1 MAEMNHVSTYM
12 AGTLKVLLDIVN
24 NVIDRESINYSNIS
38 YDDQLERVGGS
49 DFVERSKD
57 ASGRVDEQSLIRN
70 CGLIAY
76 CGAFMK
82 DKLITEFRNA
92 KINRVQYEDTVKRSD
107 GKLMNVCYFAVDR
120 IDKEK
125 TQNIIDRLNSLETIR
140 QTDAKEFAADC
151 QSKNIPIACLSVEE
165 EKVAYLE
172 RMGDINFR
180 YCIVPDGYGNLRM
193 YVAKTDSE
201 LAHEAVK
208 KATLICSAETR
219 RYMMGISKERE
230 NIMEKALSMVGDTH
244 TVCRI
249 YDKDEPSHYI
259 RTDSNGIYYGIGKH
273 EEQISRMSQGWE
285 SRVYNILKGYGTV
298 EIDSE
303 RKPEVIKE
311 KIAQDIQHSK
321 PYEKE
326 LGLQDKVERYKREM
340 VEQINFRYANDKSLK
355 DMGAISRMKDDEHR
369 FGNAINKALREGEGE
384 LLNDL
389 YGDQSA
395 NRRAI
400 SGYIGERS
408 IDLSDLNGADFI
420 KEFCLQT
427 LGYRVMEDQIARMS
441 MIEQAFSTPT
451 FQDLAAED
459 QTVKMA
465 VINEIEDSVREAKM
479 IDYTLQ
485 EVSPQ
490 ELIQDIEKDNRIQM
504 ELSDQEYDKSDDMDQ
519 ER

>member
-1 MAEMNHVSTYM
+1 MAEMNHISTYM
-12 AGTLKVLLDIVN
+12 AGTLKVLLDAAN
-24 NVIDRESINYSNIS
+24 NILDHESINYSNII
-38 YDDQLERVGGS
+38 YDDQLNQVGGV

-57 ASGRVDEQSLIRN
+57 TLGRVDEQALLRN
-70 CGLIAY
+70 CGLVAY

-107 GKLMNVCYFAVDR
+107 GKLVNVCYFVVDR
-120 IDKEK
+120 LDKERA
-125 TQNIIDRLNSLETIR
+125 QGIIERLNSLETLR
-140 QTDAKEFAADC
+140 QADAKEFAAEC
-151 QSKNIPIACLSVEE
+151 QSKNIPMACMTVEE
-165 EKVAYLE
+165 EKLAYLE

-180 YCIVPDGYGNLRM
+180 YCTVADGFGNLHL
-193 YVAKTDSE
+193 YIAQTDSE

-208 KATLICSAETR
+208 KASLICSAETHR
-219 RYMMGISKERE
+219 HIMGIRWERDQ
-230 NIMEKALSMVGDTH
+230 IMEKALAMIGDTH

-249 YDKDEPSHYI
+249 YDKDEPGHYL
-259 RTDSNGIYYGIGKH
+259 RTDSNGIYYGIGKN

-285 SRVYNILKGYGTV
+285 SRVYSILKGYGTV

-303 RKPEVIKE
+303 RKPEIIKE
-311 KIAQDIQHSK
+311 KIEQGIQYSK

-326 LGLQDKVERYKREM
+326 LDLPDKVERYKREL
-340 VEQINFRYANDKSLK
+340 VEQINFRYANEQALK
-355 DMGAISRMKDDEHR
+355 DLDAMSRMKDDEYR

-400 SGYIGERS
+400 NGYIGEKNV
-408 IDLSDLNGADFI
+408 DLSDLNGADFI
-420 KEFCLQT
+420 KEFCLKT
-427 LGYRVMEDQIARMS
+427 LGYRVMTDEIARMS
-441 MIEQAFSTPT
+441 MIEQAYQTPA
-451 FQDLAAED
+451 FQDLAAESP
-459 QTVKMA
+459 TVKLT
-465 VINEIEDSVREAKM
+465 VINEIEDSVREVQA
-479 IDYTLQ
+479 ISYTLN

-490 ELIQDIEKDNRIQM
+490 ELIQDVEKDDRIQM
-504 ELSDQEYDKSDDMDQ
+504 EINDQEYDKSDDMDQ